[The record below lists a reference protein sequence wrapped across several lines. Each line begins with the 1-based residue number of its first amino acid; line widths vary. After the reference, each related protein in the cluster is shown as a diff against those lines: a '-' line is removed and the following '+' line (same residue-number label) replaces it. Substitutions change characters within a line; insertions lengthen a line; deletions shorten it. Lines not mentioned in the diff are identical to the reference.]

1 MIVGGLS
8 YFRRKIPP
16 ESHLHHT
23 IFFSGWFG
31 TELFE
36 FHMKSSFVYLLCI
49 FHNPFCMLIS
59 NKFFEICIA
68 LPQNKHEQRLCQVIK
83 LDIAKD

>member
-8 YFRRKIPP
+8 YFRRKIPL

-23 IFFSGWFG
+23 IFFSGSFC

-36 FHMKSSFVYLLCI
+36 FHMKSSLVYLLCV
-49 FHNPFCMLIS
+49 FHKVFSMLIS
-59 NKFFEICIA
+59 RNCFEIHIA
-68 LPQNKHEQRLCQVIK
+68 FPKNKHEQTLCQFIK